1 MKTVYKLTPVDD
13 LDLTGIENWLEEM
26 ALQGLYL
33 EDYNS
38 HYCRFRQGE
47 PKRVRVRLEPNP
59 RRAAENRLPKD
70 KEEFYREAGWTFA
83 CEIYHSALVFY
94 NEDLNAP
101 ELHTDP
107 TLLADRVRTL
117 IQRSRRSIRF
127 SLVFLALVAV
137 CYLPRNWEHMRPF
150 FRAQFCLV
158 YVMAIPMLLSEY
170 VSLRRLKAIER
181 DMEDGIMPERLSP
194 PPRWRL
200 LQLLASVMWLLYILI
215 FFIFPFFLA
224 LFGVYL

>member
-38 HYCRFRQGE
+38 HYCRFRRGE

-70 KEEFYREAGWTFA
+70 KEDFYREAGWTFA
-83 CEIYHSALVFY
+83 CEICHNALVFY
-94 NEDLNAP
+94 NEDLSAP

-117 IQRSRRSIRF
+117 IQRGRRSIWFGLAIMVLFAVYLYHAHWRTF
-127 SLVFLALVAV
+127 HLIQSLVLYVLFFLMIFLD
-137 CYLPRNWEHMRPF
+137 C
-150 FRAQFCLV
+150 
-158 YVMAIPMLLSEY
+158 I
-170 VSLRRLKAIER
+170 SLRRLKAIER
-181 DMEDGIMPERLSP
+181 DMEDGVTPERLSL

-200 LQLLASVMWLLYILI
+200 LQLLASALWYLYFAI
-215 FFIFPFFLA
+215 FFLA
-224 LFGVYL
+224 PIFLSMFGVNL

>member
-38 HYCRFRQGE
+38 HYCRFRRGE

-59 RRAAENRLPKD
+59 RRATENRLPKD

-107 TLLADRVRTL
+107 TLLADRVRTM
-117 IQRSRRSIRF
+117 IRRSQSGIWFACGILLLFAVYLYHHPFYLLRFFVLYAF
-127 SLVFLALVAV
+127 SLLTIAA
-137 CYLPRNWEHMRPF
+137 
-150 FRAQFCLV
+150 
-158 YVMAIPMLLSEY
+158 EY
-170 VSLRRLKAIER
+170 KGLRRLREIER
-181 DMEDGIMPERLSP
+181 DMEAGIIPERLSP
-194 PPRWRL
+194 SPKWQW
-200 LQLLASVMWLLYILI
+200 LQLAANTLWLLYILI
-215 FFIFPFFLA
+215 FFIFPFFPA